1 VGDDKVLSQADRAI
15 ALDLSSQLVDGIQA
29 GAAGPRSMACGAQ
42 DCQKNELS
50 FLVIEVSINST
61 SVMGQKWK

>member
-1 VGDDKVLSQADRAI
+1 MTKCSARPIVQSRSISALSW
-15 ALDLSSQLVDGIQA
+15 SMEQA
-29 GAAGPRSMACGAQ
+29 GAAGPRSMACGAR